1 MFKVKI
7 TFKDGSR
14 LVRDIEDKR
23 ILGKFIKWGNTSGF
37 RKSEFTV
44 DNRDGS
50 TSTYLSLTVNSVE
63 VI

>member
-14 LVRDIEDKR
+14 LIRDIEDKPT
-23 ILGKFIKWGNTSGF
+23 LDKFIKWGNTIGF
-37 RKSEFTV
+37 RKKEITINNE
-44 DNRDGS
+44 DDS

-63 VI
+63 II